1 MKKEHLNINEKQMK
15 TKQIL
20 LMGIAAGSVCGCG
33 PATKGGD
40 GLAHFTAEE
49 RDTTVRLADDFYQY
63 TNGGWIAQHPIP
75 GDRARY
81 GTFDMLYEESQD
93 RLHEIVNEAQSANA
107 AKGTPSQKIG
117 DLFKL
122 GMDTA
127 RRDAEGLKP
136 VAKYIDMAKAAD
148 YTDAKAFAT
157 LIGTMHRFIA
167 SPFFSFG
174 RTPDYENSSMN
185 ICQVWQ
191 AGIGLPDRDY
201 YFDETEHGKEIIKG
215 YKEMIAKILVMAGTD
230 DAKAGEAAENIF
242 AFEKKL
248 ASEMNTKIENRNPQ
262 AIANKMDLA
271 TFETKAPGFDW
282 NTYFSVVGAD
292 TANIK
297 AINLSQP
304 KFFGNVFGIVAV
316 EKKET
321 VADYLTY
328 KTVMGFSSCLTS
340 DLYAATFDFYSRQL
354 SGVTE
359 MRPLW
364 KRTLSMVENCMGE
377 ELGKLYVAKYFPE
390 SAKQRMVELIDQLR
404 ISFGQRI
411 NNLTWMSDSTKAQA
425 KEKLA
430 AITVK
435 VGYPDKWKEYN
446 FDIDTTKSYAENLIT
461 VDEFDNKEEM
471 AKIGQPVDK
480 DEWYM
485 TPQTVNAYYNPE
497 GNEIVFPAAI
507 LQPPFFYAD
516 GDDAVNY
523 GAIGV
528 VIGHEMTHGFD
539 DQGSQ
544 YDKDGNLKSWWTE
557 DDRTKF
563 DAATKRLADYFSNLT
578 VVDTIKGNGELTLG
592 ENIADLGGLNIAHQ
606 AFRNTLAGKPE
617 PAPIDGQTAEQRFL
631 LGYSRIWAGG
641 IRKEALM
648 QQVMTDP
655 HSTGKLRVNGQLP
668 LLDFFYSNFDV
679 KKGDALYLAPD
690 QRIVIW

>member
-1 MKKEHLNINEKQMK
+1 MEENLYLNDKMK
-15 TKQIL
+15 TKNLL
-20 LMGIAAGSVCGCG
+20 LMGVAAGTVCGCG
-33 PATKGGD
+33 PAEQKED
-40 GLAHFTAEE
+40 GLARFTDAD

-63 TNGGWIAQHPIP
+63 TNGGWIAAHPIP

-81 GTFDMLYEESQD
+81 GAFDMLYEESQD
-93 RLHEIVNEAQSANA
+93 HLHEIVEEAMNAGA
-107 AKGTPSQKIG
+107 AKGTAAQKIG

-127 RRDAEGLKP
+127 RRDAEGLTPIKP
-136 VAKYIDMAKAAD
+136 YIESAKAAD
-148 YTDAKAFAT
+148 YSDAKAFAT

-167 SPFFSFG
+167 SPFFAFG

-185 ICQVWQ
+185 MCQVWQ

-201 YFDETEHGKEIIKG
+201 YFDETEHGKEIIAG
-215 YKEMIAKILVMAGTD
+215 YKAMIAKVLVLSGSD
-230 DAKAGEAAENIF
+230 EAKAAESAESIF
-242 AFEKKL
+242 AFEKKI
-248 ASEMNTKIENRNPQ
+248 AEVMNTKVENRNPQ
-262 AIANKMDLA
+262 AIANKMTLA
-271 TFETKAPGFDW
+271 EFEAKAPGFDW
-282 NTYFSVVGAD
+282 NTYFATVGAD

-304 KFFGNVFGIVAV
+304 KFFGQVFGIVAA

-328 KTVMGFSSCLTS
+328 KTVMGFTSCLSS
-340 DLYAATFDFYSRQL
+340 DLYAISFDFYSRQL
-354 SGVTE
+354 SGVQE

-364 KRTLSMVENCMGE
+364 KRTLGTVENCMGE

-390 SAKQRMVELIDQLR
+390 TAKKRMVELIEQLR

-411 NNLTWMSDSTKAQA
+411 DNLAWMSDSTKAQA

-430 AITVK
+430 AISVK

-446 FDIDTTKSYAENLIT
+446 FDIDPNKSFVENLIV

-480 DEWYM
+480 NEWYM

-507 LQPPFFYAD
+507 LQPPFFYAE

-544 YDKDGNLKSWWTE
+544 FDKDGNLKSWWTDE
-557 DDRTKF
+557 DRTKF
-563 DAATKRLADYFSNLT
+563 EATTKRLSNYFSNL
-578 VVDTIKGNGELTLG
+578 VVIDTIKGNGDLTLG

-606 AFRNTLAGKPE
+606 AFRNTLQGKAE

-631 LGYSRIWAGG
+631 LGYSRIWAGD
-641 IRKEALM
+641 IRKEALI

-668 LLDFFYSNFDV
+668 LLDFFYENFDV
-679 KKGDALYLAPD
+679 KEGDALYLTPE

>member
-1 MKKEHLNINEKQMK
+1 MN
-15 TKQIL
+15 TKQLL
-20 LMGIAAGSVCGCG
+20 LMGVAAGSMCGCYQ
-33 PATKGGD
+33 TKQEDD
-40 GLAHFTAEE
+40 GLAHFTDAD
-49 RDTTVRLADDFYQY
+49 RDTTVRLSDDFYQY
-63 TNGGWIAQHPIP
+63 TNGGWIAAHPIP

-81 GTFDMLYEESQD
+81 GAFDMLYEESQD
-93 RLHEIVNEAQSANA
+93 RLHEIVEEARKSNA
-107 AKGTPSQKIG
+107 AKGTPAQKIG
-117 DLFKL
+117 DLYKL
-122 GMDTA
+122 GMDTV
-127 RRDAEGLKP
+127 RRDAEGLTPIK
-136 VAKYIDMAKAAD
+136 KYIDMAKAAD
-148 YTDAKAFAT
+148 YADGKAFAT

-201 YFDETEHGKEIIKG
+201 YFDETKHGKEITEG
-215 YKEMIAKILVMAGTD
+215 YKAMVAKILVIAGED
-230 DAKAGEAAENIF
+230 AAKAQESAEAVF

-248 ASEMNTKIENRNPQ
+248 AEVMNTKIENRNPQ

-271 TFETKAPGFDW
+271 TFEANAPGFDW
-282 NTYFSVVGAD
+282 NTYFATVGAD
-292 TANIK
+292 TSNIK

-304 KFFGNVFGIVAV
+304 KFFGKVFGIVAG
-316 EKKET
+316 ENKET
-321 VADYLTY
+321 VANYLTY

-340 DLYAATFDFYSRQL
+340 ELYATTFDFYSRQL
-354 SGVTE
+354 SGVE
-359 MRPLW
+359 SMRPLW
-364 KRTLSMVENCMGE
+364 KRTLGTVENCMGE

-390 SAKQRMVELIDQLR
+390 SSKKRMVDLIEQLR

-411 NNLTWMSDSTKAQA
+411 DNLTWMSDSTKLQA

-430 AITVK
+430 AISVK

-446 FDIDTTKSYAENLIT
+446 FDIDTTKSFAENLIT
-461 VDEFDNKEEM
+461 VDEFSNKEEM

-480 DEWYM
+480 DEWFM

-507 LQPPFFYAD
+507 LQPPFFYAN

-544 YDKDGNLKSWWTE
+544 FDKDGNLKSWWTE
-557 DDRTKF
+557 EDRAKF
-563 DAATKRLADYFSNLT
+563 DATTKRLSDYFSNLT
-578 VVDTIKGNGELTLG
+578 VVDTIKGNGDLTLG
-592 ENIADLGGLNIAHQ
+592 ENIADLGGLYIAHQ
-606 AFRNTLAGKPE
+606 AFRNTLAGKAE

-631 LGYSRIWAGG
+631 LGYSRIWAGS
-641 IRKEALM
+641 IRKEALI

-668 LLDFFYSNFDV
+668 LLDFFYENFDV
-679 KKGDALYLAPD
+679 KKGDGLYLAPD